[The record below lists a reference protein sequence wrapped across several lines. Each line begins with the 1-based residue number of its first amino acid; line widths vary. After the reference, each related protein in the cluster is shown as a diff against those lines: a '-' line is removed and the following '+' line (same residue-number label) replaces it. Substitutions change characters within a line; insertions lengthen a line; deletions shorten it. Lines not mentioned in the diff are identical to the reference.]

1 MSRLRWFVLLAFLVA
16 LAGCGDDGDEAG
28 PPAPPPAPTAA
39 AEAETSVEVVV
50 YLPTL
55 GGGGLRY
62 RLSCDPPT
70 GTHPTPKPACDA
82 LAAHADALRPVPD
95 DAVCTQQFGGRRT
108 ALVRGIVAGEEVEAT
123 FTRRNGCE
131 IARWDSLGPL
141 LNIRP

>member
-1 MSRLRWFVLLAFLVA
+1 MSRPRWPILLALLVV
-16 LAGCGDDGDEAG
+16 LAGCGDDGEDANR
-28 PPAPPPAPTAA
+28 PAPPPAPTAA
-39 AEAETSVEVVV
+39 AEPETSVEVVV

-70 GTHPTPKPACDA
+70 GTHPSPKPACDA
-82 LAAHADALRPVPD
+82 LEAHPDALDPVPG

-108 ALVRGIVAGEEVEAT
+108 ALVRGVVAGEEVEAT

-141 LNIRP
+141 LNVRP